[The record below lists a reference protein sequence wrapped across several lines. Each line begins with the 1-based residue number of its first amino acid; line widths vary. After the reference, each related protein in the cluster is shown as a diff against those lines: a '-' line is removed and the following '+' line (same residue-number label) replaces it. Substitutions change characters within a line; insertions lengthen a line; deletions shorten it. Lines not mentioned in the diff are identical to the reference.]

1 MSIATDPPSARPE
14 SSQENNMPSK
24 PQIDT
29 NETWSHKHS
38 DEHLDNIDSTI
49 EFEGDV
55 NTNND
60 LPTQATLNKIENLPI
75 LDKDGKSLPFKNLYT
90 GPGVTRRVLIIF
102 VRHFFCGN
110 CQEYIRTLTSSIT
123 PESLLRLP
131 TPTFIC
137 IIGHGAPSLIPMYAS
152 STGCPFPIYADPTKK
167 LYNALGMLRTL
178 NLGSRPEYQRRAL
191 GSLILNGFLQSIKQ
205 LPFGKTWKGGDYQQV
220 GGEFMFEPAS
230 GIMDTPVHSPEDD
243 FNRQLGDKGGVE
255 YSEEKRV
262 TWCHR
267 MRNTR
272 DHAEMEE
279 LREVLGLDAVEEKK
293 KAKRRSKK
301 VERKG
306 TGISL
311 GSRTSTLLSRKAEL
325 EDGGSSGRQS
335 SEKSMEVK

>member
-1 MSIATDPPSARPE
+1 
-14 SSQENNMPSK
+14 
-24 PQIDT
+24 
-29 NETWSHKHS
+29 
-38 DEHLDNIDSTI
+38 
-49 EFEGDV
+49 
-55 NTNND
+55 
-60 LPTQATLNKIENLPI
+60 
-75 LDKDGKSLPFKNLYT
+75 
-90 GPGVTRRVLIIF
+90 
-102 VRHFFCGN
+102 
-110 CQEYIRTLTSSIT
+110 
-123 PESLLRLP
+123 
-131 TPTFIC
+131 
-137 IIGHGAPSLIPMYAS
+137 
-152 STGCPFPIYADPTKK
+152 
-167 LYNALGMLRTL
+167 
-178 NLGSRPEYQRRAL
+178 
-191 GSLILNGFLQSIKQ
+191 
-205 LPFGKTWKGGDYQQV
+205 
-220 GGEFMFEPAS
+220 MFEPAS

>member
-1 MSIATDPPSARPE
+1 
-14 SSQENNMPSK
+14 
-24 PQIDT
+24 
-29 NETWSHKHS
+29 
-38 DEHLDNIDSTI
+38 
-49 EFEGDV
+49 
-55 NTNND
+55 
-60 LPTQATLNKIENLPI
+60 
-75 LDKDGKSLPFKNLYT
+75 
-90 GPGVTRRVLIIF
+90 
-102 VRHFFCGN
+102 
-110 CQEYIRTLTSSIT
+110 
-123 PESLLRLP
+123 
-131 TPTFIC
+131 
-137 IIGHGAPSLIPMYAS
+137 MYAS

-255 YSEEKRV
+255 YSEAKRV

-335 SEKSMEVK
+335 SEKSMEVR